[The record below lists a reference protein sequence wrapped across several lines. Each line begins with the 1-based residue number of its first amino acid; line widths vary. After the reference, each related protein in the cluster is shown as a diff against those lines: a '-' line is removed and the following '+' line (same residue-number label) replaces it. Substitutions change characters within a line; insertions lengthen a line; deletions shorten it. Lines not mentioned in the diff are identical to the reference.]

1 MLKIP
6 SMKVTDLARVIALNS
21 KQKIIGIRP
30 GEKLHEQMISSED
43 ASSTYEYLEHFKILP
58 QIHDWHLDSERIKD
72 GEKVVD
78 GFVYESNTNSN
89 WMSDETLLAWL
100 KENHEKIGRI

>member
-1 MLKIP
+1 
-6 SMKVTDLARVIALNS
+6 MKVTDLARVIAPNS

-100 KENHEKIGRI
+100 KKIMKKSGEFE